1 MITPTEIK
9 KKAINKYKAYLQSI
23 VEGETFN
30 PIIIIGDKKPD
41 EDTVKFEAELIE
53 LISHSK
59 EKKGYGY
66 FIEYQKVKT
75 KRHGL
80 QDIPITISFQ
90 SELDYLKYIDKEKE
104 TAKFRENIV
113 SILTSF
119 PELKE
124 WILKYPTKVIENDW
138 ESLLKVCY
146 YFKCNPQPH
155 LFIRE
160 LPINVHTKF
169 IEQNDSI
176 IKELLDIIIAEYVN
190 FEEKKFEIRFNLK
203 YDEPLIRFRILDE
216 YVSRQLFG
224 GIDDI
229 SIPISEFQNMAL
241 PIHTVYIVEN
251 KMNMLTFPAHRK
263 GVVVFGKGFGVDIMK
278 NVEWLKTK
286 KIYYWGDLD
295 AHGFQILSEIRTHFE
310 QVESFMMDRNTF
322 DLFYE
327 GDKGTETN
335 VEKDLCLTYEENEM
349 FKYLKENNL
358 RLEQEKIPLE
368 YVITKIPEHKN
379 LMAIN
384 DCRGKVIG

>member
-30 PIIIIGDKKPD
+30 PIVIAGDKKPN
-41 EDTVKFEAELIE
+41 EDAVKFEAELIE
-53 LISHSK
+53 LMSHSK

-80 QDIPITISFQ
+80 QDIPTTISFQ
-90 SELDYLKYIDKEKE
+90 SELDFLKYIDKEKE
-104 TAKFRENIV
+104 TAKFRKNIV

-138 ESLLKVCY
+138 ESLLKVCN

-190 FEEKKFEIRFNLK
+190 FEEKKFELRFNLK
-203 YDEPLIRFRILDE
+203 YDEPLVRFRILDE
-216 YVSRQLFG
+216 SVSQQLFG
-224 GIDDI
+224 GIEDL
-229 SIPISEFQNMAL
+229 SIPICQFQRLNL
-241 PIHTVYIVEN
+241 PIQTVYIVEN
-251 KMNMLTFPAHRK
+251 KINMLSFPVK
-263 GVVVFGKGFGVDIMK
+263 GNSIVVFGHGFGVDIMK
-278 NVEWLKTK
+278 EVEWFKTK
-286 KIYYWGDLD
+286 QIFYWGDLD
-295 AHGFQILSEIRTHFE
+295 AHGFQILSEIRTYFE
-310 QVESFMMDRNTF
+310 QVESFLMDKHTF
-322 DLFYE
+322 DMFYE

-335 VEKDLCLTYEENEM
+335 VEKDLNLTQEENEL
-349 FKYLKENNL
+349 FKYLKDNNL
-358 RLEQEKIPLE
+358 RLEQEKIPFE
-368 YVITKIPEHKN
+368 YIISNIP
-379 LMAIN
+379 
-384 DCRGKVIG
+384 R